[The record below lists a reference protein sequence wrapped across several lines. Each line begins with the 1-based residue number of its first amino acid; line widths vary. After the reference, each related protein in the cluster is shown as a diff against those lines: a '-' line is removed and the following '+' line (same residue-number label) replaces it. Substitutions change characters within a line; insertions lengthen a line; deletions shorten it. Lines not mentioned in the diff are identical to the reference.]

1 MKKKSNIVERRGMIR
16 TTRPES
22 VGHIAARISRRVE
35 KLSDVRA
42 GPVSSAVS
50 LAPTSRQKLERWL
63 TYETQ
68 AKAMALASDLDWT
81 VDRILT
87 AAIGLFAMH
96 VRHQKSRDAARKAE
110 AP

>member
-16 TTRPES
+16 TTGGPES

-35 KLSDVRA
+35 KLSDRA

-87 AAIGLFAMH
+87 AAIGLFTMH